1 MERTKSQGS
10 INSARQKEVGAFW
23 NINGGANFKNE
34 MLKKNLNITLMNEST
49 ETIKE
54 KKEERVFVSKEL
66 KDYRNPA
73 IRRDVIQDKIIEKL
87 ISQHNEEASK
97 FSSPFIR
104 MGAFL

>member
-1 MERTKSQGS
+1 MG
-10 INSARQKEVGAFW
+10 KEF
-23 NINGGANFKNE
+23 
-34 MLKKNLNITLMNEST
+34 
-49 ETIKE
+49 
-54 KKEERVFVSKEL
+54 

>member
-1 MERTKSQGS
+1 
-10 INSARQKEVGAFW
+10 
-23 NINGGANFKNE
+23 
-34 MLKKNLNITLMNEST
+34 
-49 ETIKE
+49 
-54 KKEERVFVSKEL
+54 VSKEF

-87 ISQHNEEASK
+87 ISQHNEETSK